1 MSFHL
6 CPAKDLRLMPDHVCQ
21 DGKGY
26 LMLVSVNFHDILY
39 GESEAYLLRPE
50 VKYFASGLSSL
61 ALDSS

>member
-50 VKYFASGLSSL
+50 VKYFE
-61 ALDSS
+61 